1 LVLALDCFFSAKD
14 ILIDAVGWGDLLLG
28 VVIGALKPP
37 DPMLM
42 ERRIPTSSFQPPN
55 FQNKKY
61 LDDAVKIADEIV
73 EVMQPDVGTCFKVC
87 SEYVLSSVRGH
98 LQDRGF
104 NVRKVEV
111 TGELKGMVERAYV
124 RWCVEEGVPEEIL
137 QDKRRFWT
145 LLEWVAE
152 KPHLRE
158 GLVKTG
164 WASWERK
171 WREEIYKKPLNC
183 VAKLQSQ
190 KEKRGC
196 REISPD
202 YAH

>member
-1 LVLALDCFFSAKD
+1 LSLALDCFFSGKE
-14 ILIDAVGWGDLLLG
+14 ILIDASGWGDLLLG
-28 VVIGALKPP
+28 VVVGALKPP

-55 FQNKKY
+55 FENKKY

-73 EVMQPDVGTCFKVC
+73 EVMQPNVGTCVKVC

-98 LQDRGF
+98 LQNRGF
-104 NVRKVEV
+104 KVQKVEA
-111 TGELKGMVERAYV
+111 TGELKGMVERGYV

-137 QDKRRFWT
+137 QEKRRFWT
-145 LLEWVAE
+145 LLKWVAE
-152 KPHLRE
+152 RPDLRE

-171 WREEIYKKPLNC
+171 WREEIFKKPLN
-183 VAKLQSQ
+183 L
-190 KEKRGC
+190 RG
-196 REISPD
+196 
-202 YAH
+202 